1 MIKDRAEVSGGS
13 RPATQSGARPE
24 AEDGQMACN
33 LHCQPLGASAPGPS
47 GLPTRKG
54 AFEPRQE
61 RAETEFQPRNAKS
74 TIPSVT
80 ALSRAHS
87 VFRSSV
93 VAVKRSSN
101 SINSAKFDGASCL
114 YFYCFYHLFEQEFQ
128 AAYKWGHKREKQ

>member
-24 AEDGQMACN
+24 AEDGQMAGN
-33 LHCQPLGASAPGPS
+33 LHCQPPGASAPGPS

-61 RAETEFQPRNAKS
+61 RAETEFQPRNAESPLPCSLGFQKLCGCGEKIQQFNKFS
-74 TIPSVT
+74 KILWSV
-80 ALSRAHS
+80 LSLLLL
-87 VFRSSV
+87 F
-93 VAVKRSSN
+93 
-101 SINSAKFDGASCL
+101 L
-114 YFYCFYHLFEQEFQ
+114 YHLFEQEFQ